1 MSCEDLLKFDV
12 TAIASDYASQYAA
25 FSYVNQQNYEEMK
38 QKYSA
43 SVPEYFSGSFEQFNS
58 KRNELT
64 HLFQEAGLTSLSKS
78 YYTRTLSPEGA
89 KAYAICVAQQSNKP
103 ISAWIEATTDSKI
116 VVGLRCGLGGN
127 VQVTYTCIGPQP
139 DQNASGTLN
148 AGGQTAL
155 MFSYDP
161 AIDFAVA
168 FIVTVNP
175 TNAQDMAV
183 LELPK
188 RRRFERR
195 VRTIVVEGLAEAGAG
210 GQGNTSGNPR
220 WKDAELV
227 APSGYTLN
235 PNTTKVVERKVIG
248 GPGLGHFTMQWQ
260 SIANADGRVVKLTA
274 HPTGMDGLSE
284 DTQGIEQIRVSVI
297 AEQPYIVEI
306 TG

>member
-1 MSCEDLLKFDV
+1 MSCEELLKFDV
-12 TAIASDYASQYAA
+12 TAISSDYAAQYAA
-25 FSYVNQQNYEEMK
+25 FSYVNQQNYEDMK

-43 SVPEYFSGSFEQFNS
+43 SVPEYFSGTYEQFNL
-58 KRNELT
+58 KRSELT
-64 HLFQEAGLTSLSKS
+64 HLFQEAGVTSLSKS

-103 ISAWIEATTDSKI
+103 ISAWIEAATDTKI
-116 VVGLRCGLGGN
+116 VVGLRCGLGGT
-127 VQVTYTCIGPQP
+127 VQATYTCVGPQP
-139 DQNASGTLN
+139 DQNPSGVLN

-161 AIDFAVA
+161 AADFAVA
-168 FIVTVNP
+168 FNVSVSP

-188 RRRFERR
+188 RRRFERK
-195 VRTIVVEGLAEAGAG
+195 VRTAVVEGWAEAGAG

-227 APSGYTLN
+227 APPGYTLN
-235 PNTTKVVERKVIG
+235 PNTTRVVERKVIG
-248 GPGLGHFTMQWQ
+248 GPGLGQFTMQWQ
-260 SIANADGRVVKLTA
+260 PVANAEGRIVKLTA
-274 HPTGMDGLSE
+274 HPTGMDGLSG

-297 AEQPYIVEI
+297 AEQPYIAET